1 VSDIKIRFA
10 TADDAGLL
18 LQLIG
23 KLADYERAPNAVVA
37 TEEDLRRYGFGPERH
52 FEALLAFIDGEAAG
66 FALFHP
72 RFSTWL
78 GRPGV
83 YLEDLFVTQ
92 AARGKGFGRRLM
104 TRLVAVAVERGW
116 KRIDF
121 QVLDW
126 NPARDFYRR
135 LGLEFLHEHN
145 CIAWRMFDCLVEDP
159 GGSYRWPEKPWLPLA
174 FSLKARAKRTRIC
187 SGGHGAAEG
196 LLGGVPTYVGTKV
209 RS

>member
-1 VSDIKIRFA
+1 MGRAVSDIRIRFA

-92 AARGKGFGRRLM
+92 AARGKGVGRRLM
-104 TRLVAVAVERGW
+104 TRLAAVAVERGW
-116 KRIDF
+116 ERIDF

-126 NPARDFYRR
+126 NPARNFYRR
-135 LGLEFLHEHN
+135 LGLEHLGE
-145 CIAWRMFDCLVEDP
+145 WLRY
-159 GGSYRWPEKPWLPLA
+159 GGDAAALRRL
-174 FSLKARAKRTRIC
+174 
-187 SGGHGAAEG
+187 AAENF
-196 LLGGVPTYVGTKV
+196 PD
-209 RS
+209 RD